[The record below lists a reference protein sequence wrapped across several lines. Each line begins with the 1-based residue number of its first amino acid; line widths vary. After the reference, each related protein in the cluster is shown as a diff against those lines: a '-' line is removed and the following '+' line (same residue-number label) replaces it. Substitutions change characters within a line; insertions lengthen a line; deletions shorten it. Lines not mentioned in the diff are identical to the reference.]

1 MAPKRPFS
9 PSTSLPPSN
18 IYKSSPI
25 LDRSSC
31 FLALYSPILSTSDLC
46 ALPEIRSATHRMTA
60 WRKPSRSQHTLISQR
75 PLLETGHDDDGEKHG
90 GKTLEKV
97 FMDLDVEGAVVV
109 ARWYGGVMLGPVRF
123 DHIKACAREAII
135 QFIDEER
142 EKVKKVKI
150 AGESRR
156 RREDLQRILPERD
169 RSVSVLRDL
178 LAEKQ
183 GTTSSQAVDK
193 QSPAKVLDYAALPL
207 ATLEN
212 LERARDATIGWILK
226 QIERVEAAQ
235 GQPSDGAKPIHEDF
249 GGQGDDLESPRRM
262 TASESAEPA
271 KPMHESNHR
280 AASVLRAAVPE

>member
-1 MAPKRPFS
+1 
-9 PSTSLPPSN
+9 
-18 IYKSSPI
+18 
-25 LDRSSC
+25 
-31 FLALYSPILSTSDLC
+31 
-46 ALPEIRSATHRMTA
+46 MTA
-60 WRKPSRSQHTLISQR
+60 WRKPNPFQRTLSSQR

-97 FMDLDVEGAVVV
+97 FKDMDVEGAVVV

-123 DHIKACAREAII
+123 DHIKACAREAIT

-142 EKVKKVKI
+142 EKVKKVKT
-150 AGESRR
+150 ADDLRR
-156 RREDLQRILPERD
+156 RSEDLQRILPERD

-193 QSPAKVLDYAALPL
+193 QSPAKLLDYAALPL

-235 GQPSDGAKPIHEDF
+235 GQPSDGADPIHKDF
-249 GGQGDDLESPRRM
+249 GDKGDGLESPRKM
-262 TASESAEPA
+262 TASESAESA
-271 KPMHESNHR
+271 KPILSQTIQPQ
-280 AASVLRAAVPE
+280 AC